1 MGNDAGDDEIGDAQ
15 AASRWKTLQTMAQ
28 GADDDDEDDGE
39 PAPGHACL
47 TRRPEDLVDARSSMR
62 RSAQPSHALA
72 CVARSNRRTPW
83 PASLGLRT

>member
-15 AASRWKTLQTMAQ
+15 
-28 GADDDDEDDGE
+28 DDDDVDGGEPMENVADDAGRMCQ

-62 RSAQPSHALA
+62 RLAQPSHALA
-72 CVARSNRRTPW
+72 CVW
-83 PASLGLRT
+83 PAPVGLRT